1 MSELNVMTDAEVFI
15 LLKEG
20 HQAAFEEVY
29 ARYQGLLYIYAC
41 KIVKNNDV
49 AEDIVQE
56 IFISLWEKRSQIQFR
71 SALPSYLYSAV
82 RYKFFDM
89 LDHKKVRLDY
99 LESLGDFIDTGVSV
113 TDLYIREKELTSLI
127 EKEVALLPPKM
138 REVFGLSRKV
148 YLSHREI
155 AQRLNLSEKTVKN
168 QINNSLKE
176 LRFKLAPLACFL
188 IILFK

>member
-1 MSELNVMTDAEVFI
+1 MSEFNAMTDAEVLVF
-15 LLKEG
+15 LKEG
-20 HQAAFEEVY
+20 HQAAFAEIYE
-29 ARYQGLLYIYAC
+29 RYQGLLYIYAC
-41 KIVKNNDV
+41 KIVKNKDL

-56 IFISLWEKRSQIQFR
+56 IFISLWEKRTQIQFR
-71 SALPSYLYSAV
+71 STLPSYLYSAV

-89 LDHKKVRLDY
+89 LDHKKVRFDY
-99 LESLGDFIDTGVSV
+99 LESLGNFIDTGVSV
-113 TDLYIREKELTSLI
+113 TDHYIREKELAGLI

-138 REVFGLSRKV
+138 REVFELSRKV

-155 AQRLNLSEKTVKN
+155 AQQLNLSEKTVKN

-188 IILFK
+188 ILLFK